1 MKPAVSRFCAAAVWM
16 PTFHT
21 LVAIATMIM
30 MPAAVLDFLSTPNAA
45 ITPIMIGTVQALRA
59 VALGTTRLRM
69 IVTAMV
75 PMRMRRVLVP
85 MAESVTSAMRRS
97 SPVTVMA
104 AEMNSAAATSASA
117 VFEKPASAMPSA
129 REVP

>member
-1 MKPAVSRFCAAAVWM
+1 M
-16 PTFHT
+16 
-21 LVAIATMIM
+21 VAIATMIM

-97 SPVTVMA
+97 SP
-104 AEMNSAAATSASA
+104 SRSSR
-117 VFEKPASAMPSA
+117 P
-129 REVP
+129 R